1 MLRASLDHEMPE
13 PPQWLKD
20 KVAKGELGKKTGKGL
35 YDWKDG
41 QAVKAKGEAGEPP
54 PDMTDR

>member
-1 MLRASLDHEMPE
+1 MPD

-35 YDWKDG
+35 YDWRDG
-41 QAVKAKGEAGEPP
+41 HAVKANDDAGRRRPTP
-54 PDMTDR
+54 STG